1 MTATTRSPSL
11 RIYLLGQPRFVSAG
25 EPYRFAAPPK
35 ALSLVAYLLVH
46 RSVPLSREKL
56 AFTLWEDDTEDG
68 ARANFRR
75 HLHHIQKALPQ
86 APPDVPWIIADA
98 DAVQWNPASDY
109 WLDVAEFDRLAK
121 APASRTEAVEQYGG
135 DLLDTLYDEWLLPER
150 DRLRNLFLATLAE
163 LLIEARGRRDFNGA
177 VALAQRILTS
187 DPWREDTLRQL
198 MAVRY
203 ESGDRA
209 GALAAYQSFDRRL
222 RDEMNVEPMPETAVL
237 KDVILRNAP
246 LADSLNASPP
256 DGFHPTRN
264 DGPLLPFVG
273 RGDEM
278 ERLRMSW
285 SRAARG
291 RGSVV
296 MIGGEAGIGKSRL
309 ASEFALAAGA
319 QGARVMSG
327 TTTYPESAPYQS
339 IAESLRSVAPL
350 LASLNVEPVWL
361 GVVANAVPEL
371 RARRPELPTPPPV
384 EPERERI
391 RLFEAMA
398 KCFEQLARPRPLL
411 IVLEDVHWAGETTI
425 AALSFLARRLVQLP
439 ILVVVTYRDEEA
451 PRSHPLRRLRAELQE
466 AKNVAVI
473 APRPLDQAAVADIVS
488 RVPALAERG
497 TDLAHV
503 LVERSAGNPLFLT
516 EVIRD
521 LVERPAEFGAEPP
534 SSAKQVIAARV
545 DRLPEQARALADV
558 AAIVG
563 QGFNMDMVRDVA
575 GWSENEVFDALGELI
590 DRHIVK
596 ETGGRSG
603 YAYSF
608 SHHLIQRSIYA
619 GVAPEVRIRRHR
631 HIARVLAETYAT
643 RSGQFAA
650 DIAYHHDHGN
660 EPEKA
665 AAAYLSAARR
675 AQEVYAY
682 DEALSH
688 VRRCL
693 DLATDATTRFEALGL
708 RERIGARRGDRDSQ
722 RDDLVELTALAAQSG
737 DVRALANVLRRKIV
751 LARALGEREEERRLI
766 EAFEEKV
773 GSGDDRPLRAEAK
786 LIRAAYEMLTGDSTR
801 AALAANQSL
810 ALYREVGDATGQI
823 EARCRIVEI
832 ATETGAFDEASAI
845 LGEVRASPEGMRNPG
860 IVARAMMSV
869 TYGALMEQR
878 YDVCRALSKE
888 ARELYKM
895 IGDRE
900 GEGDAIARQASGSAR
915 MSLMREALAC
925 YDEAA
930 EIYRAIGKRQGLAG
944 VLVNRGIHS
953 VKVGLFDDADRSLRA
968 ALPYFREL
976 KDRRGQA
983 ACAVNL
989 SYLALLRGDPAEAQ
1003 TQALAGIEHARS
1015 SEHAVYEAAAL
1026 GNLGAAE
1033 RDLGNLPQAIAH
1045 MKEGLEIRRRLT
1057 RPADYA
1063 DDIAH
1068 LICAQLSAGDL
1079 SAVRELNAEL
1089 AAPLLDES
1097 TVMLLP
1103 QFAHWISARAYRALG
1118 DEKSTNAAV
1127 ERAYAIL
1134 EEQSALI
1141 EGAAERATYLS
1152 LAVNREI
1159 RSAHAEDRWPETGGV
1174 RKNVGRTSTVRR
1186 RATKARSP
1194 SGKEGGDAA

>member
-1 MTATTRSPSL
+1 MTATTTSPSL
-11 RIYLLGQPRFVSAG
+11 RIYLLGQPRFVSAD

-35 ALSLVAYLLVH
+35 ALSLIAYLLLH
-46 RSVPLSREKL
+46 RSAPASREKL
-56 AFTLWEDDTEDG
+56 AFTLWEDESEDG

-86 APPDVPWIIADA
+86 APPDVPWIVADA
-98 DAVQWNPASDY
+98 DVVQWNPASEH

-121 APASRTEAVEQYGG
+121 APVSRADAVEIYGG

-150 DRLRNLFLATLAE
+150 DRLRNLYLATLAE

-209 GALAAYQSFDRRL
+209 GALAAYQAFDRRL
-222 RDEMNVEPMPETAVL
+222 REEMNVEPMPETAVL
-237 KDVILRNAP
+237 KDMILRNSP
-246 LADSLNASPP
+246 LSDSLNSSPP
-256 DGFHPTRN
+256 DGFHVSRS

-273 RGDEM
+273 RSDEM

-296 MIGGEAGIGKSRL
+296 MICGEAGIGKSRL

-339 IAESLRSVAPL
+339 IAESLRGVAPL
-350 LASLNVEPVWL
+350 LAALNVEPVWL

-371 RARRPELPTPPPV
+371 RARRPDLPMPPPV

-425 AALSFLARRLVQLP
+425 AALAFLARRLAQLP
-439 ILVVVTYRDEEA
+439 ILVIVTYRDEEA

-466 AKNVAVI
+466 AKSVAVI
-473 APRPLDQAAVADIVS
+473 APRPLDPAAVVDIVS

-497 TDLAHV
+497 TDLAHA
-503 LVERSAGNPLFLT
+503 LIERSAGNPLFLT

-521 LVERPAEFGAEPP
+521 LVERPGQFGAEPP

-563 QGFNMDMVRDVA
+563 QGFNMDLVRDVA

-603 YAYSF
+603 YAYAF

-619 GVAPEVRIRRHR
+619 DVAPEIRIRCHR
-631 HIARVLAETYAT
+631 HIARVLEETYANRT
-643 RSGQFAA
+643 GQFAA
-650 DIAYHHDHGN
+650 DIAHHHDLGN

-665 AAAYLSAARR
+665 AAAFLGAARH

-693 DLATDATTRFEALGL
+693 DLAKDATTRFEALGL
-708 RERIGARRGDRDSQ
+708 RERIGARRGDRESQ
-722 RDDLVELTALAAQSG
+722 RDDLVELTDLAAQSG
-737 DVRALANVLRRKIV
+737 DVHALASVLRRKIV
-751 LARALGEREEERRLI
+751 LSRALGEREDERQLI
-766 EAFEEKV
+766 EEFEEKAA
-773 GSGDDRPLRAEAK
+773 SSDDRSLLAEVKLVRAGYA
-786 LIRAAYEMLTGDSTR
+786 MLTGDSPQAVRT
-801 AALAANQSL
+801 AHEAL
-810 ALYREVGDATGQI
+810 ALYRDLGDAPGQI

-832 ATETGAFDEASAI
+832 ATETGSFDEASAI
-845 LGEVRASPEGMRNPG
+845 LREVRSSPEGMRNPG
-860 IVARAMMSV
+860 IVARAMMTV

-878 YDVCRALSKE
+878 YDVCRALAKE

-925 YDEAA
+925 YAEAA
-930 EIYRAIGKRQGLAG
+930 EIYSAIGKRQGLAG
-944 VLVNRGIHS
+944 VLVNSGIHS

-968 ALPYFREL
+968 ALRHFHEL
-976 KDRRGQA
+976 KDLRGQA
-983 ACAVNL
+983 ACAINL
-989 SYLALLRGDPAEAQ
+989 SYLALLRSDPAEAR

-1015 SEHAVYEAAAL
+1015 SGHAVYEAAAL

-1033 RDLGNLPQAIAH
+1033 RDLGDLQRAITH
-1045 MKEGLEIRRRLT
+1045 MNEGLAIRRRLT

-1068 LICAQLSAGDL
+1068 LVCAQLSAGDL
-1079 SAVRELNAEL
+1079 NAVRELNAEL
-1089 AAPLLDES
+1089 AGSLTGES
-1097 TVMLLP
+1097 TAMFMP
-1103 QFAHWISARAYRALG
+1103 QFAHWTAARAYRALG
-1118 DEKSTNAAV
+1118 DEKSMKTAL
-1127 ERAYAIL
+1127 ERADSIL
-1134 EEQSALI
+1134 AEQTALI
-1141 EGAAERATYLS
+1141 DGAAERATYLA
-1152 LAVNREI
+1152 LPVNSEI
-1159 RSAHAEDRWPETGGV
+1159 QSAFTDDHWPEISSTQPV
-1174 RKNVGRTSTVRR
+1174 LRGRAKPR
-1186 RATKARSP
+1186 RARAKT
-1194 SGKEGGDAA
+1194 